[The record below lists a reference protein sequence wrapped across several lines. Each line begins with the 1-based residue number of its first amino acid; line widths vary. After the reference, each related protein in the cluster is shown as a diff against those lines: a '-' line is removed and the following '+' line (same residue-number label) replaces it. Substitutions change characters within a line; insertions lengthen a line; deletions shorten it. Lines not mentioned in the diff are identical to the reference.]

1 MKTKSILLALIL
13 ATQCAAAHDRPP
25 KSDANR
31 PVAGGGT
38 PIPFTSATIV
48 SVTQRKEVV
57 LKLTDGTIRS
67 FRFAVQAPCFD
78 KNGDLIEEVVISKG
92 SRVLAHFMIENG
104 QVLVD
109 RLLVQP

>member
-1 MKTKSILLALIL
+1 MKTKSILLSFIL
-13 ATQCAAAHDRPP
+13 AIQFAAAQDRPP
-25 KSDANR
+25 KSDASR

-48 SVTQRKEVV
+48 AVTPRKEVV
-57 LKLTDGTIRS
+57 LKLSDGTIRP
-67 FRFAVQAPCFD
+67 FRFAAQPACFD
-78 KNGDLIEEVVISKG
+78 KNGALIEEALLSNG
-92 SRVLAHFMIENG
+92 SRVLAHFMTEND